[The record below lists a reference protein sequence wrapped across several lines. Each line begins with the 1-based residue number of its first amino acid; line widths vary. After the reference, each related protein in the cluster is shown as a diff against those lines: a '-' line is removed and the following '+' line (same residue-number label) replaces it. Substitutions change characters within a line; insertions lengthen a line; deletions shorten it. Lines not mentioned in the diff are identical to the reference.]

1 MPFIYTDLFYRTSFS
16 LYVDPI
22 FPFCIFAPFY
32 LKLDMFPIML
42 QIKHGKYFIEPCA
55 IYEKFFKF
63 IVVLV
68 NSITEFEFDQF
79 NQSKNPLF

>member
-55 IYEKFFKF
+55 IYE
-63 IVVLV
+63 
-68 NSITEFEFDQF
+68 
-79 NQSKNPLF
+79 